1 MGVSCKAVL
10 ITNCKVIFSHL
21 PNGGTVA
28 NIEAMWAA
36 RCLKF
41 NAIAIKKMMEEN
53 FSSLGLEQVYE
64 TFTYKS
70 FSSDILL
77 KEATVWDLLNVPID
91 EAIDMFDHLLVEC
104 QKHQPDL
111 DFDTLFKFVKTYTLE
126 ERGVLEFFDCVMG
139 YYEEGGV
146 KPSCGKWFVPG
157 SRHYSWDKGAN
168 MLGHGRNS
176 MVKVSVDIFC
186 RMDLEELK
194 RGLENC
200 LAKKIPV
207 VGVVAVFGTTQEG
220 AVDNLDLL
228 LNIRRDFERRGLTFY
243 IHVDGAWGGYFASC
257 IVKTDG
263 TRKWSTRK
271 NMNMPDSE
279 DKKLTLTRAN
289 TVTFLEANVSTHFR
303 NQLSC
308 LEEANS
314 ITLDPHKSGFCPY
327 PAGGLLYRNGNIRNF
342 LAQKAAYVS
351 HGSGKNEEINLF
363 GIDGSKPGK

>member
-1 MGVSCKAVL
+1 M
-10 ITNCKVIFSHL
+10 

-41 NAIAIKKMMEEN
+41 HAIAIKKMMEEN
-53 FSSLGLEQVYE
+53 FSFLGLEEVYE
-64 TFTYKS
+64 TFTFKS
-70 FSSDILL
+70 LSESDILI
-77 KEATVWDLLNVPID
+77 KEATVWELLNVPID
-91 EAIDMFDHLLVEC
+91 EAIDMFDHLLEAC
-104 QKHQPDL
+104 KQHQPDL
-111 DFDTLFKFVKTYTLE
+111 EFDTLFKLVKTYTLE
-126 ERGVLEFFDCVMG
+126 ERGVLEFFDCVTH

-146 KPSCGKWFVPG
+146 RPSCGKWFVPG

-194 RGLENC
+194 RDLENC
-200 LAKKIPV
+200 LSKKIPV

-228 LNIRRDFERRGLTFY
+228 LDIREDFEKRGLTFY

-263 TRKWSTRK
+263 TRRWSTRRNRYK
-271 NMNMPDSE
+271 PEGEEKEKRSTMM
-279 DKKLTLTRAN
+279 TRAN
-289 TVTFLEANVSTHFR
+289 TVTFLESNVSTHFR

-308 LEEANS
+308 LEFANS

-351 HGSGKNEEINLF
+351 HGSGKNEEINLY
-363 GIDGSKPGK
+363 GIDGSKPGINEY

>member
-1 MGVSCKAVL
+1 
-10 ITNCKVIFSHL
+10 
-21 PNGGTVA
+21 
-28 NIEAMWAA
+28 MWAA

-41 NAIAIKKMMEEN
+41 HAIAIKKMMEEN
-53 FSSLGLEQVYE
+53 FSFLGLDQVYE

-70 FSSDILL
+70 FSDSDILI
-77 KEATVWDLLNVPID
+77 KEATVWELLNVPID
-91 EAIDMFDHLLVEC
+91 EAIDMFDHLLEAC
-104 QKHQPDL
+104 KQHQPDL
-111 DFDTLFKFVKTYTLE
+111 EFDTLFKLVKTYTLE
-126 ERGVLEFFDCVMG
+126 ERGVLEFFDCVTN

-146 KPSCGKWFVPG
+146 RPSCGKWFVPG

-228 LNIRRDFERRGLTFY
+228 LDIREDFEKRGLTFY

-263 TRKWSTRK
+263 TRRWSTRR
-271 NMNMPDSE
+271 NMYKSE
-279 DKKLTLTRAN
+279 GDEKRSTMMNRAN
-289 TVTFLEANVSTHFR
+289 TVTFLESNVSSHFR

-308 LEEANS
+308 LEFANS

-351 HGSGKNEEINLF
+351 HGSGKNEEINLY
-363 GIDGSKPGK
+363 GIDGSKPGIK